1 MKVSHFQEIIQV
13 LLLKRKPWKI
23 PERCSGNSTLWTVR
37 MKRIGEIGQVIHLHG
52 SLSFVCHWTRPSASV
67 FSQHHYSVQSLSHS
81 MSRQPAFPLQADVPS
96 KSCSMVTAST
106 QAWNLSPLC
115 QQMLQTERRASVREE
130 RFKKRGKREVTCIK
144 MWYLKFI
151 KRKKN
156 I

>member
-1 MKVSHFQEIIQV
+1 MKVSHYQKIIQYYWRESLGKSQKDAQV
-13 LLLKRKPWKI
+13 TAH
-23 PERCSGNSTLWTVR
+23 CGQFR

-52 SLSFVCHWTRPSASV
+52 SLSFLCHWTWPSASV

-81 MSRQPAFPLQADVPS
+81 MSRQHAFPLRAVVPS
-96 KSCSMVTAST
+96 ESCGMVTAST

-130 RFKKRGKREVTCIK
+130 RFKKRGKKEVTCIK
-144 MWYLKFI
+144 RWYLKFI
-151 KRKKN
+151 KLEKN